1 MRAPKIH
8 LEKVT
13 DDNVEA
19 IVKLR
24 VSREQRNYVPSNN
37 WSLIDAYLSLAE
49 GKAVFPFGIYNGK
62 TPVGFLCDEAVETI
76 VHRRNRTQ

>member
-1 MRAPKIH
+1 MSEAKIH

-24 VSREQRNYVPSNN
+24 R
-37 WSLIDAYLSLAE
+37 
-49 GKAVFPFGIYNGK
+49 
-62 TPVGFLCDEAVETI
+62 DEAAGTI

>member
-1 MRAPKIH
+1 MRKARIH

-24 VSREQRNYVPSNN
+24 VSGEQRNYVASND
-37 WSLIDAYLSLAE
+37 WSLIDAYLWLAE
-49 GKAVFPFGIYNGK
+49 
-62 TPVGFLCDEAVETI
+62 
-76 VHRRNRTQ
+76 